1 MKKDW
6 TLKKEKSHNF
16 GYLSIQFKPLFGKQY
31 NVADL
36 KGETLKSAKMHK
48 FKRSVMLN
56 TIFQQ
61 SAYKLHAK
69 ETNMSNKCINKSV
82 I

>member
-31 NVADL
+31 CRFERGNA
-36 KGETLKSAKMHK
+36 E
-48 FKRSVMLN
+48 
-56 TIFQQ
+56 
-61 SAYKLHAK
+61 
-69 ETNMSNKCINKSV
+69 KCKNA
-82 I
+82 